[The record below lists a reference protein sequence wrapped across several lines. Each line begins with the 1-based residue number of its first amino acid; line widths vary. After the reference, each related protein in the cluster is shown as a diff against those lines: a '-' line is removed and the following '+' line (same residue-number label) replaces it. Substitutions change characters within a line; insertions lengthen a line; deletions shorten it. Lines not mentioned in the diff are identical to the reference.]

1 MGMNA
6 LRRELVLLLSLPG
19 DRRSPALRRCRE
31 EDWLYTSDYPTF
43 LQAPEEIN
51 QRLQSAG
58 WTISPGLNGWIL
70 LRKQIIEPP
79 EDWFA
84 GPFGTEASCCRT
96 LLLYHP
102 ERVQEPENQTAFRL
116 IKAGEEGL
124 AAYER
129 ACRRLHQDWAVR
141 LRIGRPLPEISLRFF
156 TKEEHQDALPF

>member
-6 LRRELVLLLSLPG
+6 LRREVVLLLSLPG

-31 EDWLYTSDYPTF
+31 ADWLYTSDYPTF

-58 WTISPGLNGWIL
+58 WAISPGPNGWIL

-79 EDWFA
+79 KDWFE
-84 GPFGTEASCCRT
+84 GPFGAEASCCHT
-96 LLLYHP
+96 LLLRHP
-102 ERVQEPENQTAFRL
+102 ERIQEPESQTAFHL
-116 IKAGEEGL
+116 IKAGEEGP

-129 ACRRLHQDWAVR
+129 TCRLLHQDWAVR
-141 LRIGRPLPEISLRFF
+141 LRMGRPLPEISLRFF
-156 TKEEHQDALPF
+156 AEDQHQDALFS